1 MKRHIVTIIL
11 LALATGSFMMRFF
24 VKEGLQGYCD
34 IAAFVFP
41 TVAALME
48 IFITERSGKATD
60 EKIQYLKEKQLSV
73 HVEGE
78 TLVIEKEAE

>member
-1 MKRHIVTIIL
+1 MERHIVTIIL

-60 EKIQYLKEKQLSV
+60 EKIQHLKEKQLSV

-78 TLVIEKEAE
+78 TLVIEEGTE

>member
-1 MKRHIVTIIL
+1 MKGIIL
-11 LALATGSFMMRFF
+11 P
-24 VKEGLQGYCD
+24 
-34 IAAFVFP
+34 FP

-60 EKIQYLKEKQLSV
+60 EKILYLKEKQLSV

-78 TLVIEKEAE
+78 TLVIEEEAE